1 MRVAA
6 WRECR
11 QARPTIES
19 DDRYVHPDR
28 GANSSVTK
36 SSVMTQSVTYFGIGV
51 FVAALLG
58 LLVVV
63 HVHYRGRLGSADQFR
78 ADIRQ
83 VEQQLAGA
91 LAERSKLQREIA
103 AIKRDAEKTWTTE
116 RIESALFR
124 ERINDVADEV
134 ARVAHIL
141 ERPSSLIEP
150 VSGYVALMT
159 GTKRQTEWLA
169 IDSAGGE
176 ASVNTGVLADRIRAL
191 RTMASRADVN

>member
-1 MRVAA
+1 
-6 WRECR
+6 
-11 QARPTIES
+11 
-19 DDRYVHPDR
+19 
-28 GANSSVTK
+28 
-36 SSVMTQSVTYFGIGV
+36 MTQSVMYFEVGV

-63 HVHYRGRLGSADQFR
+63 HVRYRERLGSADQFR

-83 VEQQLAGA
+83 LEQQLAVA
-91 LAERSKLQREIA
+91 LAERSKLQCEIA

-134 ARVAHIL
+134 ARITQTF
-141 ERPSSLIEP
+141 ESSGSLIEP
-150 VSGYVALMT
+150 VSGYVALVN

-169 IDSAGGE
+169 INSTSGK
-176 ASVNTGVLADRIRAL
+176 ASINTGALADRIRAL
-191 RTMASRADVN
+191 RTVASRATANRKPFRSSPTLPVLRQLQTSRSRWSSAPSGRRQSLM